1 MSDRVSV
8 TVNTSPSSPPTAGPV
23 SGRYFIVGQTQKG
36 STTPTIIRSMREY
49 IAEFGARTVGSAM
62 YDAAE
67 LALRSG
73 VAELVVTRAVG
84 PAPVRASV
92 SLESDDIV
100 VTAKDFG
107 AFANAFTAAYT
118 SATKTLTVVTDVGT
132 ETYTGTTI
140 AELIAASAV
149 SNTVT
154 VTSVNNALP
163 SSNVSATNLA
173 SGTDDF
179 GNVVWATTLA
189 GITPDLGP
197 GAIATPGVAHATT
210 GQALC
215 THAAANDRLALLTV
229 ASGSALSAATSAAA
243 TIRGYTNSTHAAF
256 VWPYVVVPDGN
267 NGTRAVDPTAFAAGL
282 RARAHAVGIGES
294 ALAERYAR
302 QVVDVAPQVAVTS
315 AEWVTANAAR
325 ISVVRTVAGVTR
337 LYSWQTANAAKAN
350 LLPAQYRDMVNA
362 LAYGGS
368 VILESYVGQP
378 GTAATYS
385 AAAGELSGFLS
396 GYAAYLQPRI
406 AAGVQV
412 DPGYVVSV
420 SGGFDPADNRIS
432 ADVSIRFAESVEFV
446 DFTIA
451 VGDANAVI

>member
-8 TVNTSPSSPPTAGPV
+8 VVNTAPSSPPTAGPV
-23 SGRYFIVGQTQKG
+23 SGRFFIVGQTQKG
-36 STTPTIIRSMREY
+36 STTPTIVRSMREY
-49 IAEFGARTVGSAM
+49 RQFFGARTVGPAM

-84 PAPVRASV
+84 PSPVRASAD
-92 SLESDDIV
+92 LESGDLV

-107 AFANAFTAAYT
+107 AFANVFTAAYT

-132 ETYTGTTI
+132 EVYTGTDL
-140 AELIAASAV
+140 ASLLAACNAST
-149 SNTVT
+149 TVT
-154 VTSVNNALP
+154 VTSGGSLP
-163 SSNVSATNLA
+163 SSDVSAVTFTLGA
-173 SGTDDF
+173 DDF
-179 GNVVWATTLA
+179 GNVAWATTLA

-210 GQALC
+210 GQALA
-215 THAAANDRLALLTV
+215 THAAANDRLGLVTV

-243 TIRGYTNSTHAAF
+243 TIRAYTNSTHLAF
-256 VWPYVVVPDGN
+256 VWPHVTVPDGT
-267 NGTRAVDPTAFAAGL
+267 GAQRLVDPTAFAAGL

-294 ALAERYAR
+294 ALADRYAR
-302 QVVDVAPQVAVTS
+302 RVVDVAPEFPVNSTD
-315 AEWVTANAAR
+315 WVTALAAR
-325 ISVVRTVAGVTR
+325 VSVVRTIAGVTR
-337 LYSWQTANAAKAN
+337 LYSWLTLNAAKGN
-350 LLPAQYRDMVNA
+350 LLPAQFRDMVNA
-362 LAYGGS
+362 LIYGGS

-406 AAGVQV
+406 SGGVQV

-420 SGGFDPADNRIS
+420 SGGADPADNRIS
-432 ADVSIRFAESVEFV
+432 ADVSVRFAESVEFV
-446 DFTIA
+446 DFVIA

>member
-8 TVNTSPSSPPTAGPV
+8 VVNTSPSSPPSAGPV

-49 IAEFGARTVGSAM
+49 IAEYGSRTVGPAM

-84 PAPVRASV
+84 PSPVRASA
-92 SLESDDIV
+92 SLESGDIV

-107 AFANAFTAAYT
+107 AFANAFTAAYV

-140 AELIAASAV
+140 AELIAAANAST
-149 SNTVT
+149 TVT
-154 VTSVNNALP
+154 VTSTNNALP
-163 SSNVSATNLA
+163 SSDVSATNLTLGA
-173 SGTDDF
+173 DDF
-179 GNVVWATTLA
+179 GNVAWATTLA
-189 GITPDLGP
+189 TITPDLGP
-197 GAIATPGVAHATT
+197 GAIATPGVAHAST
-210 GQALC
+210 GQALA
-215 THAAANDRLALLTV
+215 THAAANDRLGLVTV
-229 ASGSALSAATSAAA
+229 AAGSNLSTATSAAA
-243 TIRGYTNSTHAAF
+243 TIRGYTSSTHLAF
-256 VWPYVVVPDGN
+256 VWPHVTVPDGT
-267 NGTRAVDPTAFAAGL
+267 GAQRTVDPTAFAAGL

-302 QVVDVAPQVAVTS
+302 QVVDVAPEIAVTS
-315 AEWVTANAAR
+315 ADWSTANAAR

-337 LYSWQTANAAKAN
+337 LYSWQTVNAAKTN

-362 LAYGGS
+362 LSYGGS

-378 GTAATYS
+378 GTAATYA

-406 AAGVQV
+406 SGGVQV

>member
-8 TVNTSPSSPPTAGPV
+8 VVNTSPSSPPSAGPV

-49 IAEFGARTVGSAM
+49 IAEYGSRTVGPAM

-73 VAELVVTRAVG
+73 VAELVVTRATG

-92 SLESDDIV
+92 SIDGGKIV

-107 AFANAFTAAYT
+107 AFANAFTAEWVA
-118 SATKTLTVVTDVGT
+118 ADNKLIVVTDVGT
-132 ETYTGTTI
+132 ESYVGSTAAT
-140 AELIAASAV
+140 LIAAANAS
-149 SNTVT
+149 TTIT
-154 VTSVNNALP
+154 VTSSGTLP
-163 SSNVSATNLA
+163 SGNAAAA
-173 SGTDDF
+173 SLTSGADDF
-179 GNVVWATTLA
+179 SNVVWATTLA
-189 GITPDLGP
+189 TITPDLGP
-197 GAIATPGVAHATT
+197 GAIATPGVAHGAS
-210 GQALC
+210 GSALAA
-215 THAAANDRLALLTV
+215 HASANDRLALVTT
-229 ASGSALSAATSAAA
+229 ASGTTLSNATSAAA
-243 TIRGYTNSTHAAF
+243 TILGYTGSTHVAY
-256 VWPYVVVPDGN
+256 VWPYVQVPDGT
-267 NGTRAVDPTAFAAGL
+267 GAKRLVDPTAFAAGL

-302 QVVDVAPQVAVTS
+302 QVVDVEPEIATTS
-315 AEWVTANAAR
+315 ANWTTANAAR

-337 LYSWQTANAAKAN
+337 LYSWQTVNAAKTN
-350 LLPAQYRDMVNA
+350 LLPAQYRDMINA
-362 LAYGGS
+362 LAHGGS

-396 GYAAYLQPRI
+396 GFAEYLQPRVS
-406 AAGVQV
+406 GGFQV

-420 SGGFDPADNRIS
+420 TGGSDPADNRIS

>member
-8 TVNTSPSSPPTAGPV
+8 VVNTSPSSPPTAGPV

-49 IAEFGARTVGSAM
+49 IAEFGARTGGSAM

-73 VAELVVTRAVG
+73 VAELVVCRAVG
-84 PAPVRASV
+84 PAPVRGSAD
-92 SLESDDIV
+92 LESGDLV

-107 AFANAFTAAYT
+107 AFANTFTAAYT

-132 ETYTGTTI
+132 EVYTGTDL
-140 AELIAASAV
+140 ASLLAACNAST
-149 SNTVT
+149 TVT
-154 VTSVNNALP
+154 VTSGGALP
-163 SSNVSATNLA
+163 SSDVSAVTFTLGA
-173 SGTDDF
+173 DDF

-197 GAIATPGVAHATT
+197 GAIATPGVAHGTT
-210 GQALC
+210 GQALA
-215 THAAANDRLALLTV
+215 THAAANDRLGLVTV

-243 TIRGYTNSTHAAF
+243 TIRAYTSSTHLAF
-256 VWPYVVVPDGN
+256 VWPHVTVPDGT
-267 NGTRAVDPTAFAAGL
+267 GAQRTVDPTAFAAGL

-302 QVVDVAPQVAVTS
+302 QVVDVAPEIATTS
-315 AEWVTANAAR
+315 ADWSTANAAR

-350 LLPAQYRDMVNA
+350 LLPAQYRDMINA

-378 GTAATYS
+378 GTAATYA

-406 AAGVQV
+406 SGGVQV

-420 SGGFDPADNRIS
+420 SGGADPADNRIS

>member
-1 MSDRVSV
+1 
-8 TVNTSPSSPPTAGPV
+8 V

-36 STTPTIIRSMREY
+36 STTPTVIRSMREY
-49 IAEFGARTVGSAM
+49 IAEFGARTGGTAM

-84 PAPVRASV
+84 PTPVKASL
-92 SLESDDIV
+92 SIDTGKIV

-107 AFANAFTAAYT
+107 AFANSFTAEWVDADD
-118 SATKTLTVVTDVGT
+118 KLVIVTDVGT
-132 ETYTGTTI
+132 ESYVGTTAAALL
-140 AELIAASAV
+140 AEAAV
-149 SNTVT
+149 SDTVV
-154 VTSVNNALP
+154 VTS
-163 SSNVSATNLA
+163 
-173 SGTDDF
+173 SGTLPTSNQSVANLTSGADDYA
-179 GNVVWATTLA
+179 NVVWATTLA
-189 GITPDLGP
+189 TITPDYGP
-197 GAIATPGVAHATT
+197 GAIATPGVAHGDSGA
-210 GQALC
+210 ALAS
-215 THAAANDRLALLTV
+215 HASTNNRLALLTV
-229 ASGSALSAATSAAA
+229 ASGSSLSTAVSAAGTASA
-243 TIRGYTNSTHAAF
+243 YTGSTHAAF
-256 VWPYVVVPDGN
+256 VWPHVRVPDGTTS
-267 NGTRAVDPTAFAAGL
+267 GRLVDPTAFAAGL

-302 QVVDVAPQVAVTS
+302 QVVDVEPEIATTS
-315 AEWVTANAAR
+315 ANWVTANTAR

-337 LYSWQTANAAKAN
+337 LYSWQTLAATNKN
-350 LLPAQYRDMVNA
+350 LRPAQYRDMVNA

-368 VILESYVGQP
+368 VILESYVGRP
-378 GTAATYS
+378 GIGATYS
-385 AAAGELSGFLS
+385 DAAGELSGFLS

-406 AAGVQV
+406 SGGVQV

-420 SGGFDPADNRIS
+420 TGGADPADNRIS

>member
-23 SGRYFIVGQTQKG
+23 SGRFFIVGQTQKG

-49 IAEFGARTVGSAM
+49 IAEYGTRTVGSAM

-84 PAPVRASV
+84 PTAVKASA
-92 SLESDDIV
+92 SLESGDIV

-118 SATKTLTVVTDVGT
+118 SATKTLTVVTDAGT

-140 AELIAASAV
+140 AELLTAANAST
-149 SNTVT
+149 TVT
-154 VTSVNNALP
+154 VTSTNSALP
-163 SSNVSATNLA
+163 SSDVSATNLA
-173 SGTDDF
+173 SGDDDF

-197 GAIATPGVAHATT
+197 GAIATPGVAHGST
-210 GQALC
+210 GQALA
-215 THAAANDRLALLTV
+215 THAAANDRLGLTTV
-229 ASGSALSAATSAAA
+229 AAGSALSAATSAAA
-243 TIRGYTNSTHAAF
+243 TIRGYTNSTHLAF
-256 VWPYVVVPDGN
+256 VWPHVTVPDGT
-267 NGTRAVDPTAFAAGL
+267 GAQRTVDPTAFAAGL

-294 ALAERYAR
+294 ALSERYAR
-302 QVVDVAPQVAVTS
+302 QVVDVAPEIAVTS
-315 AEWVTANAAR
+315 ADWSTANAAR

-337 LYSWQTANAAKAN
+337 LYSWQTVNAAKTN
-350 LLPAQYRDMVNA
+350 LLPAQYRDMINA

-378 GTAATYS
+378 GSAVTYA

-396 GYAAYLQPRI
+396 GYAAYLQPRVSG
-406 AAGVQV
+406 GVQV
-412 DPGYVVSV
+412 DPGYVVTV
-420 SGGFDPADNRIS
+420 SGGSDPADNRIS

>member
-8 TVNTSPSSPPTAGPV
+8 VVNTSPSSPPTAGPV

-36 STTPTIIRSMREY
+36 TTTPTVIRSMREY
-49 IAEFGARTVGSAM
+49 IATFGARTGGTAM

-67 LALRSG
+67 LALRAG
-73 VAELVVTRAVG
+73 VAELVVCRAYG
-84 PAPVRASV
+84 PAAAAATVI
-92 SLESDDIV
+92 LDTDKIT
-100 VTAKDFG
+100 VTAKSVG
-107 AFANAFTAAYT
+107 AYGNSFTAAYT
-118 SATKTLTVVTDVGT
+118 SATKTLTVVTDLGT
-132 ETYTGTTI
+132 ETYTG
-140 AELIAASAV
+140 ANAAALQVAANASK
-149 SNTVT
+149 TVT
-154 VTSVNNALP
+154 VTVANLP
-163 SSNVSATNLA
+163 SGDESATNLA

-179 GNVVWATTLA
+179 SNVVWATVLS
-189 GITPDLGP
+189 GISADLGP
-197 GAIATPGVAHATT
+197 GAIATPGVAHTTT

-215 THAAANDRLALLTV
+215 THAAATDRLALLTV
-229 ASGSALSAATSAAA
+229 ASGSALSAATSGAA
-243 TIRGYTNSTHAAF
+243 TAVAYTNSTHAAL
-256 VWPYVVVPDGN
+256 VWPHVKVPDGT
-267 NGTRAVDPTAFAAGL
+267 GSTRTVDPTAFAAGL

-302 QVVDVAPQVAVTS
+302 QVVDVEPEIAVTS
-315 AEWVTANAAR
+315 SDWSTANAAE

-337 LYSWQTANAAKAN
+337 LYSWQTLAAAKTN

-406 AAGVQV
+406 SGGVQV

-420 SGGFDPADNRIS
+420 TGGADPADNRIS
-432 ADVSIRFAESVEFV
+432 ADVSVRFAESVEFV

>member
-8 TVNTSPSSPPTAGPV
+8 VVNTSPSSPPTAGPV
-23 SGRYFIVGQTQKG
+23 SGRFFIVGQTQKG
-36 STTPTIIRSMREY
+36 STSPTIIRSMREY
-49 IAEFGARTVGSAM
+49 IAEYGTRTVGPAM

-84 PAPVRASV
+84 PSPVRASAD
-92 SLESDDIV
+92 LESGDLV

-107 AFANAFTAAYT
+107 AFANVFTAAYT

-132 ETYTGTTI
+132 ETYSGSDL
-140 AELIAASAV
+140 ASLLAACNAST
-149 SNTVT
+149 TVT
-154 VTSVNNALP
+154 VTSGGALP
-163 SSNVSATNLA
+163 SSDVSAVTFT
-173 SGTDDF
+173 SGADDF

-210 GQALC
+210 GQALA
-215 THAAANDRLALLTV
+215 THAAANDRLGLVTV

-243 TIRGYTNSTHAAF
+243 TIRAYTNSTHLAF
-256 VWPYVVVPDGN
+256 VWPHVTVPDGT
-267 NGTRAVDPTAFAAGL
+267 GAQRTVDPTAFAAGL

-302 QVVDVAPQVAVTS
+302 QVVDVAPEIATTS
-315 AEWVTANAAR
+315 ADWSTANAAR

-337 LYSWQTANAAKAN
+337 LYSWQTVNAAKTN

-378 GTAATYS
+378 GSAATYA

-406 AAGVQV
+406 SGGVQV

>member
-23 SGRYFIVGQTQKG
+23 SGRFFIAGQTQKG
-36 STTPTIIRSMREY
+36 TTTPTVIRSMREY
-49 IAEFGARTVGSAM
+49 IATFGARTGGSSM

-73 VAELVVTRAVG
+73 VAELVVCRAYG
-84 PAPVRASV
+84 PAAAAATIT
-92 SLESDDIV
+92 LDTDKIT
-100 VTAKDFG
+100 VTAKSVG
-107 AFANAFTAAYT
+107 AYGNSFTAEYT
-118 SATKTLTVVTDVGT
+118 AATKTLDIVTDLGT
-132 ETYTGTTI
+132 ESYTGAT
-140 AELIAASAV
+140 AAALQIAANASK
-149 SNTVT
+149 TVT
-154 VTSVNNALP
+154 VTVANLP
-163 SSNVSATNLA
+163 STDVSATSLA
-173 SGTDDF
+173 SGADDYSS
-179 GNVVWATTLA
+179 VVWATVLA
-189 GITPDLGP
+189 GISADLGP
-197 GAIATPGVAHATT
+197 GAIATPGVTHTTT

-215 THAAANDRLALLTV
+215 THAAATDRLALLTV
-229 ASGSALSAATSAAA
+229 ASGSALSAATSGAA
-243 TIRGYTNSTHAAF
+243 TALAYTNSTHAAL
-256 VWPYVVVPDGN
+256 VWPHVKVPDGT
-267 NGTRAVDPTAFAAGL
+267 GSTRTVDPTAFAAGL

-302 QVVDVAPQVAVTS
+302 QVVDVEPEIAVTS
-315 AEWVTANAAR
+315 SDWVTANAAKV
-325 ISVVRTVAGVTR
+325 SVVRTVAGVTR
-337 LYSWQTANAAKAN
+337 LYSWQTLAASKSN
-350 LLPAQYRDMVNA
+350 LLPAQYRDMINA

-406 AAGVQV
+406 SGGVQV
-412 DPGYVVSV
+412 DPGYVVTV
-420 SGGFDPADNRIS
+420 TGGADPADNRIS
-432 ADVSIRFAESVEFV
+432 ADVSVRFAESVEFV

>member
-1 MSDRVSV
+1 
-8 TVNTSPSSPPTAGPV
+8 V

-36 STTPTIIRSMREY
+36 STTPTVIRSMREY
-49 IAEFGARTVGSAM
+49 IAEFGARTGGSAM

-84 PAPVRASV
+84 PSPVKAS
-92 SLESDDIV
+92 LNIDTGKIV

-107 AFANAFTAAYT
+107 AFANSFTAEWVDADD
-118 SATKTLTVVTDVGT
+118 KLVVVTDVGT
-132 ETYTGTTI
+132 ESYVGTTA
-140 AELIAASAV
+140 AELIAAANASDTIV
-149 SNTVT
+149 
-154 VTSVNNALP
+154 VTSSGTLP
-163 SSNVSATNLA
+163 SSNQAAANLT
-173 SGTDDF
+173 SGADDYA
-179 GNVVWATTLA
+179 NVVWATTLA
-189 GITPDLGP
+189 TITPDLGP
-197 GAIATPGVAHATT
+197 GAIATPGVAH
-210 GQALC
+210 GDSGSALAA
-215 THAAANDRLALLTV
+215 HASTNDRLALLTV
-229 ASGSALSAATSAAA
+229 ASGSSLSTATSAAA
-243 TIRGYTNSTHAAF
+243 TIRGYTGSTHAAF
-256 VWPYVVVPDGN
+256 VWPYVSVPDGT
-267 NGTRAVDPTAFAAGL
+267 GAQRLVDPTAFAAGL

-302 QVVDVAPQVAVTS
+302 QVVDVAPEIATTS
-315 AEWVTANAAR
+315 ADWVTANTAR

-337 LYSWQTANAAKAN
+337 LYSWQTVAASKTN
-350 LLPAQYRDMVNA
+350 LLPAQYRDMINA

-396 GYAAYLQPRI
+396 GFAAYLQPRI
-406 AAGVQV
+406 SGGVQV

-420 SGGFDPADNRIS
+420 TGGADPADNRIS

>member
-8 TVNTSPSSPPTAGPV
+8 VVNTSPSSPPTAGPV

-49 IAEFGARTVGSAM
+49 IAEFGARTGGSAM

-73 VAELVVTRAVG
+73 VAELVVCRAVG
-84 PAPVRASV
+84 PTPVRATA
-92 SLESDDIV
+92 SLESGDLV
-100 VTAKDFG
+100 VTSKDFG
-107 AFANAFTAAYT
+107 AFANSFTAAYV

-132 ETYTGTTI
+132 ETYSG
-140 AELIAASAV
+140 ADLAALLAACNAST
-149 SNTVT
+149 TVT
-154 VTSVNNALP
+154 VTSGGALP
-163 SSNVSATNLA
+163 SADVSVTNLA
-173 SGTDDF
+173 TGTDDF
-179 GNVVWATTLA
+179 GNVAWATTLA

-210 GQALC
+210 GQALA
-215 THAAANDRLALLTV
+215 THAAANDRLGLVTV
-229 ASGSALSAATSAAA
+229 AAGSALSAATSAAA
-243 TIRGYTNSTHAAF
+243 TIRAYTNSTHLAF
-256 VWPYVVVPDGN
+256 VWPHVTVPDGT
-267 NGTRAVDPTAFAAGL
+267 GAQRTVDPTAFAAGL

-302 QVVDVAPQVAVTS
+302 QVVDVAPEIATTS
-315 AEWVTANAAR
+315 ADWSTANAAR

-337 LYSWQTANAAKAN
+337 LYSWQTVNAAKTN
-350 LLPAQYRDMVNA
+350 LLPAQYRDMINA

-378 GTAATYS
+378 GSAATYA

-406 AAGVQV
+406 SGGVQV

-420 SGGFDPADNRIS
+420 SGGGNPADNRIS
-432 ADVSIRFAESVEFV
+432 ADVSVRFAESVEFV

>member
-8 TVNTSPSSPPTAGPV
+8 VVNTSPSSPPTAGPV
-23 SGRYFIVGQTQKG
+23 SGRYFITGQTQKG

-49 IAEFGARTVGSAM
+49 IAEFGSRTVGPAM

-73 VAELVVTRAVG
+73 VAELVVTRATG
-84 PAPVRASV
+84 PAPVRASL
-92 SLESDDIV
+92 SIDTGKIV

-107 AFANAFTAAYT
+107 AFANSFTAEWVDADD
-118 SATKTLTVVTDVGT
+118 KLVIVTDVGT
-132 ETYTGTTI
+132 ESYVGTSA
-140 AELIAASAV
+140 AELIAAANAS
-149 SNTVT
+149 TTIT
-154 VTSVNNALP
+154 VTSSGTLP
-163 SSNVSATNLA
+163 SSNQAAANLT

-179 GNVVWATTLA
+179 SNVVWATTLA
-189 GITPDLGP
+189 TITPDLGP
-197 GAIATPGVAHATT
+197 GAIATPGVAHAAS
-210 GQALC
+210 GQALA
-215 THAAANDRLALLTV
+215 THASQNDRLALVTTAAGTTLANALT
-229 ASGSALSAATSAAA
+229 AAA
-243 TIRGYTNSTHAAF
+243 TIRTYTGSTHVAY
-256 VWPYVVVPDGN
+256 VWPYVTVPDGT
-267 NGTRAVDPTAFAAGL
+267 GAERLVDPTAFAAGL

-302 QVVDVAPQVAVTS
+302 QVVDVAPEIATTS
-315 AEWVTANAAR
+315 ANWASLNAAR
-325 ISVVRTVAGVTR
+325 VSVVRTVAGVTR
-337 LYSWQTANAAKAN
+337 LYSWQTVNAAKAN

-378 GTAATYS
+378 GTAATYA

-406 AAGVQV
+406 SGGVQV

-432 ADVSIRFAESVEFV
+432 ADVSVRFAESVEFV

>member
-8 TVNTSPSSPPTAGPV
+8 VVNTSPSSPPTAGPV

-49 IAEFGARTVGSAM
+49 IAEFGARTGGSAM

-73 VAELVVTRAVG
+73 VAELVVCRAVG
-84 PAPVRASV
+84 TTPVRATA
-92 SLESDDIV
+92 SLESGDLV

-107 AFANAFTAAYT
+107 AFANSFTAAYV
-118 SATKTLTVVTDVGT
+118 SATKTLTVVADVGT
-132 ETYTGTTI
+132 ETYSG
-140 AELIAASAV
+140 ADLAALLAATNAST
-149 SNTVT
+149 TVT
-154 VTSVNNALP
+154 VTSGGALP
-163 SSNVSATNLA
+163 SSDVSATNLA
-173 SGTDDF
+173 TGTDDF
-179 GNVVWATTLA
+179 GNVAWATTLA

-197 GAIATPGVAHATT
+197 GAIATPGVAHGTT
-210 GQALC
+210 GQALA
-215 THAAANDRLALLTV
+215 THAAANDRLGLVTV

-243 TIRGYTNSTHAAF
+243 TIRAYTSSTHLAF
-256 VWPYVVVPDGN
+256 VWPHVTVPDGT
-267 NGTRAVDPTAFAAGL
+267 GAQRTVDPTAFAAGL

-302 QVVDVAPQVAVTS
+302 QVVDVAPEIATTS
-315 AEWVTANAAR
+315 ADWSTANAAR

-337 LYSWQTANAAKAN
+337 LYSWQTVNAAKAN
-350 LLPAQYRDMVNA
+350 LLPAQYRDMINA

-378 GTAATYS
+378 GTAATYA

-396 GYAAYLQPRI
+396 GYATYLQPRI
-406 AAGVQV
+406 SGGVQV

-420 SGGFDPADNRIS
+420 SGGADPADNRIS

>member
-8 TVNTSPSSPPTAGPV
+8 VVNTSPSSPPSAGPV

-36 STTPTIIRSMREY
+36 LTTPTVIRSMREY
-49 IAEFGARTVGSAM
+49 IGTFGTRTAGTAM

-67 LALRSG
+67 LALRAG
-73 VAELVVTRAVG
+73 VAELVVCRAYG
-84 PAPVRASV
+84 PAAAAATVA
-92 SLESDDIV
+92 LDTNKIT
-100 VTAKDFG
+100 VTAKGVG
-107 AFANAFTAAYT
+107 AYGNAITAEYV
-118 SATKTLTVVTDVGT
+118 SATKTLVIVTADGT
-132 ETYTGTTI
+132 ESYTGTD
-140 AELIAASAV
+140 AASLQTAANASRSV
-149 SNTVT
+149 NVT
-154 VTSVNNALP
+154 VSSLP
-163 SSNVSATNLA
+163 SGNISATNLA
-173 SGTDDF
+173 SGTDDYT
-179 GNVVWATTLA
+179 NVVWATVLG
-189 GITPDLGP
+189 GISADLGP
-197 GAIATPGVAHATT
+197 GAIATPGVAHGTS

-215 THAAANDRLALLTV
+215 THAAATDRLALLTV

-243 TIRGYTNSTHAAF
+243 TAAAYTSSTHAAL
-256 VWPYVVVPDGN
+256 VWPYVTVPDGT
-267 NGTRAVDPTAFAAGL
+267 GAQRLVDPTAFAAGL

-294 ALAERYAR
+294 ALADRYAR
-302 QVVDVAPQVAVTS
+302 QVVDVEPEFAVTS
-315 AEWVTANAAR
+315 SDWSTANTAKV
-325 ISVVRTVAGVTR
+325 SVIRTVAGVTR
-337 LYSWQTANAAKAN
+337 LYSWQTLAAAKSN

-420 SGGFDPADNRIS
+420 AGGVDPADNRIS

>member
-8 TVNTSPSSPPTAGPV
+8 VVNTSPSSPPTAGPV

-36 STTPTIIRSMREY
+36 STTPTVIRSMREY
-49 IAEFGARTVGSAM
+49 IAEFGARTGGTAM

-84 PAPVRASV
+84 PTPVKASL
-92 SLESDDIV
+92 SIDTGKIV

-107 AFANAFTAAYT
+107 AFANSFTAEWVDADD
-118 SATKTLTVVTDVGT
+118 KLVIVTDVGT
-132 ETYTGTTI
+132 ESYVGTTAAALL
-140 AELIAASAV
+140 AEAAISD
-149 SNTVT
+149 TVV
-154 VTSVNNALP
+154 VTS
-163 SSNVSATNLA
+163 
-173 SGTDDF
+173 SGTLPTSNQSVANLTSGADDYA
-179 GNVVWATTLA
+179 NVVWATTLA
-189 GITPDLGP
+189 TITPDYGP
-197 GAIATPGVAHATT
+197 GAIATPGVAH
-210 GQALC
+210 GDSGSALAA
-215 THAAANDRLALLTV
+215 HASTNDRLALLTV
-229 ASGSALSAATSAAA
+229 ASGSSLSTAASAAGTASA
-243 TIRGYTNSTHAAF
+243 YTGSTHAAF
-256 VWPYVVVPDGN
+256 VWPHVRVPDGTTS
-267 NGTRAVDPTAFAAGL
+267 GRLVDPTAFAAGL

-302 QVVDVAPQVAVTS
+302 QVVDVEPEIAVTS
-315 AEWVTANAAR
+315 ANWVTANTAR

-337 LYSWQTANAAKAN
+337 LYSWQTLAAANKN
-350 LLPAQYRDMVNA
+350 LLPAQYRDMINA

-406 AAGVQV
+406 SGGVQV

-420 SGGFDPADNRIS
+420 TGGADPADNRIS

>member
-8 TVNTSPSSPPTAGPV
+8 VVNTSPSSPPTAGPV

-36 STTPTIIRSMREY
+36 STTPTVIRSMREY
-49 IAEFGARTVGSAM
+49 IAEYGARTGGAAM

-73 VAELVVTRAVG
+73 VAELVVTRATG
-84 PAPVRASV
+84 PTPVRATLSID
-92 SLESDDIV
+92 SGKIV

-107 AFANAFTAAYT
+107 AFANAFTAEWV
-118 SATKTLTVVTDVGT
+118 SADNKLVVVTDVGT
-132 ETYTGTTI
+132 ESYVGATS
-140 AELIAASAV
+140 AALIAAANAS
-149 SNTVT
+149 TTIT
-154 VTSVNNALP
+154 VTSSGTLP
-163 SSNVSATNLA
+163 SGNQAAASLA
-173 SGTDDF
+173 SGTDDYS
-179 GNVVWATTLA
+179 NVVWATTLA
-189 GITPDLGP
+189 TITPDLGP
-197 GAIATPGVAHATT
+197 GAIATPGIAHGASGSALAAHAS
-210 GQALC
+210 
-215 THAAANDRLALLTV
+215 ANDRLALVTV
-229 ASGSALSAATSAAA
+229 AAGSALSAATSAAA
-243 TIRGYTNSTHAAF
+243 TIRGYTGSSHVAF
-256 VWPYVVVPDGN
+256 VWPHVTVPDGT
-267 NGTRAVDPTAFAAGL
+267 GAQRTVDPTAFAAGL

-302 QVVDVAPQVAVTS
+302 QVVDVAPEIAVTS
-315 AEWVTANAAR
+315 ADWSTANAAR

-337 LYSWQTANAAKAN
+337 LYSWQTVNAAKTN
-350 LLPAQYRDMVNA
+350 LLPAQYRDMINA

-396 GYAAYLQPRI
+396 GYAAYLQPRVSG
-406 AAGVQV
+406 GVQV

-420 SGGFDPADNRIS
+420 TGGFDPADNRIS

>member
-8 TVNTSPSSPPTAGPV
+8 TVNTSPSSPPSAGPV

-36 STTPTIIRSMREY
+36 STTPTIVRSMREY
-49 IAEFGARTVGSAM
+49 IAEYGARTVGPAM

-73 VAELVVTRAVG
+73 VAELVVTRATG
-84 PAPVRASV
+84 PSPVRASAD
-92 SLESDDIV
+92 LESGDIV
-100 VTAKDFG
+100 VTAKDVG
-107 AFANAFTAAYT
+107 AFANSFTAAYV
-118 SATKTLTVVTDVGT
+118 SSTKTLTVVTDVGT
-132 ETYTGTTI
+132 ETYTGATI
-140 AELIAASAV
+140 AALLTAVNASTTVTAAS
-149 SNTVT
+149 T
-154 VTSVNNALP
+154 NNALP
-163 SSNVSATNLA
+163 SSDVTAVTFT

-179 GNVVWATTLA
+179 SNVVWATTL
-189 GITPDLGP
+189 GTITPDLGP
-197 GAIATPGVAHATT
+197 GAIATPGVAHGTS
-210 GQALC
+210 GQALA
-215 THAAANDRLALLTV
+215 THAAANDRLGLVTV
-229 ASGSALSAATSAAA
+229 ASGSALSAATSAAS
-243 TIRGYTNSTHAAF
+243 TVRGYTNSTHLAL
-256 VWPYVVVPDGN
+256 VWPYVTVPDGT
-267 NGTRAVDPTAFAAGL
+267 GATRAVDPTAFAAGL

-302 QVVDVAPQVAVTS
+302 QVVDVAPEVAVTS
-315 AEWVTANAAR
+315 ANWATANAAR

-337 LYSWQTANAAKAN
+337 LYSWQTVDAAKAN
-350 LLPAQYRDMVNA
+350 LLPAQYRDMINA
-362 LAYGGS
+362 LSYGGS

-396 GYAAYLQPRI
+396 GYGAYLQPRI
-406 AAGVQV
+406 SGGIQV

-420 SGGFDPADNRIS
+420 SGGNDPADNRIA

>member
-1 MSDRVSV
+1 
-8 TVNTSPSSPPTAGPV
+8 V

-36 STTPTIIRSMREY
+36 STTPTVIRSMREY

-73 VAELVVTRAVG
+73 VAELVVTRATG
-84 PAPVRASV
+84 PTPVKASL
-92 SLESDDIV
+92 SIDTGKIV
-100 VTAKDFG
+100 VTAKDYG
-107 AFANAFTAAYT
+107 AFANSFTAEWVDADD
-118 SATKTLTVVTDVGT
+118 KLVVVTDVGT
-132 ETYTGTTI
+132 ESYVGTTA
-140 AELIAASAV
+140 AELIAAANASDTIV
-149 SNTVT
+149 
-154 VTSVNNALP
+154 VTSSGTLP
-163 SSNVSATNLA
+163 SSNQAAANLT
-173 SGTDDF
+173 GGDDDF
-179 GNVVWATTLA
+179 SNVVWATTLA
-189 GITPDLGP
+189 TITPDLGP
-197 GAIATPGVAHATT
+197 GAIATPGVAHGAS
-210 GQALC
+210 GSALC
-215 THAAANDRLALLTV
+215 AHASTNDRLALLTV
-229 ASGSALSAATSAAA
+229 AAGSALSAATSAAA
-243 TIRGYTNSTHAAF
+243 TIRAYTGSTHAAF
-256 VWPYVVVPDGN
+256 VWPHVTVPDGT
-267 NGTRAVDPTAFAAGL
+267 GATRTVDPTAFAAGL

-302 QVVDVAPQVAVTS
+302 QVVDVAPEIATTS
-315 AEWVTANAAR
+315 ADWSTANAAR
-325 ISVVRTVAGVTR
+325 VSVVRTVAGVTR
-337 LYSWQTANAAKAN
+337 LYSWQTLAAAKSN
-350 LLPAQYRDMVNA
+350 LLPAQYRDMINA

-406 AAGVQV
+406 SGGVQV

-420 SGGFDPADNRIS
+420 TGGADPADNRIS
-432 ADVSIRFAESVEFV
+432 ADVSVRFAESVEFV

>member
-8 TVNTSPSSPPTAGPV
+8 TINTSPSSPPTAGPV
-23 SGRYFIVGQTQKG
+23 SGRFFIVGQTQKG
-36 STTPTIIRSMREY
+36 STTPTVIRSMREY

-73 VAELVVTRAVG
+73 VAELVVTRATG
-84 PAPVRASV
+84 PAPVRASAD
-92 SLESDDIV
+92 LESGDLI
-100 VTAKDFG
+100 VTAKDVG
-107 AFANAFTAAYT
+107 AFANVFTAAYT

-132 ETYTGTTI
+132 EVYTGTDL
-140 AELIAASAV
+140 ASLLAASNA
-149 SNTVT
+149 STTVT
-154 VTSVNNALP
+154 VTSGGALP
-163 SSNVSATNLA
+163 SSDVSAVTFT

-179 GNVVWATTLA
+179 SNVVWATTLA
-189 GITPDLGP
+189 TITPDLGP

-210 GQALC
+210 GQAIA
-215 THAAANDRLALLTV
+215 THAAANDRLGLVTV
-229 ASGSALSAATSAAA
+229 ASGTSLANAVTAAA
-243 TIRGYTNSTHAAF
+243 TIRAYTNSSHLAF
-256 VWPYVVVPDGN
+256 VWPSVTVPDGT
-267 NGTRAVDPTAFAAGL
+267 GAQRTVDPTAFAAGL

-302 QVVDVAPQVAVTS
+302 QVVDVAPEVATTS
-315 AEWVTANAAR
+315 ADWASANAAR

-337 LYSWQTANAAKAN
+337 LYSWQTVNAAKVN
-350 LLPAQYRDMVNA
+350 LLPAQYRDMINA

-368 VILESYVGQP
+368 VILESYVGAP

-396 GYAAYLQPRI
+396 GYASYLQPRI
-406 AAGVQV
+406 SGGVQV

-420 SGGFDPADNRIS
+420 SGGSDPADNRIS

-446 DFTIA
+446 DFVIA

>member
-23 SGRYFIVGQTQKG
+23 SGRYFITGQTQKG

-49 IAEFGARTVGSAM
+49 IAEYGSRTVGPAM

-73 VAELVVTRAVG
+73 VAELVVTRATG
-84 PAPVRASV
+84 PAPVRAS
-92 SLESDDIV
+92 LNIDTGKIV

-107 AFANAFTAAYT
+107 AFANSFTAEWVDADD
-118 SATKTLTVVTDVGT
+118 KLVVVTDVGT
-132 ETYTGTTI
+132 ESYVGTSA
-140 AELIAASAV
+140 AELIAAANAS
-149 SNTVT
+149 TTIT
-154 VTSVNNALP
+154 VTSSGTLP
-163 SSNVSATNLA
+163 SSNQAAANLT

-179 GNVVWATTLA
+179 SNVVWATTLA
-189 GITPDLGP
+189 TITPDLGP
-197 GAIATPGVAHATT
+197 GAIATPGLAHATT
-210 GQALC
+210 GQALA
-215 THAAANDRLALLTV
+215 THASQNNRLALVTT
-229 ASGSALSAATSAAA
+229 ASGTSLANALTAAA
-243 TIRGYTNSTHAAF
+243 TIRGYTGSTHVAY
-256 VWPYVVVPDGN
+256 VWPYVTVPDGT
-267 NGTRAVDPTAFAAGL
+267 GAQRLVDPTAFAAGL

-302 QVVDVAPQVAVTS
+302 QVVDVAPEVATTS
-315 AEWVTANAAR
+315 ANWVSLNAAR
-325 ISVVRTVAGVTR
+325 VSVVRTVAGVTR
-337 LYSWQTANAAKAN
+337 LYSWQTVNAAKSN

-362 LAYGGS
+362 LAYGGG
-368 VILESYVGQP
+368 VILESYIGEP
-378 GTAATYS
+378 GTAATY
-385 AAAGELSGFLS
+385 ADAAGELSGFLS
-396 GYAAYLQPRI
+396 GFADYLQPRI
-406 AAGVQV
+406 SSGVQV

-420 SGGFDPADNRIS
+420 SGGPDPADNRIS